1 VSSRPGERLAKTVE
15 ETRIT
20 LAQVMMPKD
29 VNFQGT
35 IHGGVIMKLID
46 EAAAVAAYRL
56 CRRRVV
62 TAHID
67 QIDFHHPV
75 QVGSLVKIMASVN
88 YAGRTSMEIGVRVE
102 TEDLTTGDI
111 THTNSAYL
119 VFVALDANGR
129 PAQVPK
135 LIAETDEDRRRWSE
149 AEARRA
155 RRNAA
160 RAVPTASAAVS

>member
-1 VSSRPGERLAKTVE
+1 VSEQAAGRAAKTVAD
-15 ETRIT
+15 TRIT

-29 VNFQGT
+29 ANFQGV

-46 EAAAVAAYRL
+46 EAAGVSAYRF

-75 QVGSLVKIMASVN
+75 QIGSLVTIKASVN
-88 YAGRTSMEIGVRVE
+88 FAGRTSVEIGVRVE
-102 TEDLTTGDI
+102 AEDLTTGDI

-119 VFVALDANGR
+119 VFVALNANGR
-129 PAQVPK
+129 PAQVPE
-135 LIAETDEDRRRWSE
+135 LVPETAEDRRRWAE

-155 RRNAA
+155 RRIAA
-160 RAVPTASAAVS
+160 RAAPTSRS

>member
-1 VSSRPGERLAKTVE
+1 MSEQAAGRGSKTVAD
-15 ETRIT
+15 TQIA

-29 VNFQGT
+29 ANFQGT

-46 EAAAVAAYRL
+46 EAAGVSAYRF

-75 QVGSLVKIMASVN
+75 QIGSLVTIRASVN
-88 YAGRTSMEIGVRVE
+88 FAGRTSVEVGVRVE
-102 TEDLTTGDI
+102 AEDLPTGDI

-129 PAQVPK
+129 PAQVPQ
-135 LIAETDEDRRRWSE
+135 LVPQTQEDRRRWAE
-149 AEARRA
+149 AEARRTRRTSA
-155 RRNAA
+155 R
-160 RAVPTASAAVS
+160 TAPGHSA

>member
-1 VSSRPGERLAKTVE
+1 VSEQAAARAPKTVADTE
-15 ETRIT
+15 VM
-20 LAQVMMPKD
+20 LAQVMNPAD
-29 VNFQGT
+29 ANFQGT

-46 EAAAVAAYRL
+46 EAAGVSAYRF

-75 QVGSLVKIMASVN
+75 QIGSLVTLKASVN
-88 YAGRTSMEIGVRVE
+88 YAGHTSVEIGVRVE
-102 TEDLTTGDI
+102 AEDLTTGDV

-129 PAQVPK
+129 PAAVPE
-135 LIAETDEDRRRWSE
+135 LVPETDEEHRRWDE
-149 AEARRA
+149 AKARRERRAANA
-155 RRNAA
+155 R
-160 RAVPTASAAVS
+160 T